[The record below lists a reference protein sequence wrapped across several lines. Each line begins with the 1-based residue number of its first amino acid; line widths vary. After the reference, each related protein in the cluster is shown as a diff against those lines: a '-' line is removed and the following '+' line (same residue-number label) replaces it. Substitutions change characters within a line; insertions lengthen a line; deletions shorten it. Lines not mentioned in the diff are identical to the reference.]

1 MADALDCDKIM
12 TDKAIP
18 FRGIIGNKNDCS
30 KCSIQLLCLPASIG
44 VDDFD
49 RLNSVVQKRR
59 PLKRGDILFSSGQ
72 RLDSIYVAREGAF
85 KTVVFN
91 ANGDSQVT
99 GFHLP
104 GEILGLDALG
114 ASLHTCDAIALTLA
128 DVCEIPLSDLELVAS
143 QVPGLQHQLLKII
156 GQTINRDHKHIEL
169 LSKKNAQERVA
180 IFLHQLAERYRLL
193 GRSELRFMIPMS
205 REDIGSYLGLVIET
219 VSRTLSK
226 MQDEGLISVN
236 GRDVQI
242 LNKDRLY
249 GFAHESIVRK
259 IA

>member
-1 MADALDCDKIM
+1 M
-12 TDKAIP
+12 TDKTIP
-18 FRGIIGNKNDCS
+18 FRPISGSKSDCS

-44 VDDFD
+44 TDDFN
-49 RLNSVVQKRR
+49 RLNSIVQKRR

-72 RLDSIYVAREGAF
+72 ALDNIYVAREGAF

-91 ANGDSQVT
+91 SDGDSQVT

-114 ASLHTCDAIALTLA
+114 TSLHTCDAIALTLA
-128 DVCEIPLSDLELVAS
+128 DVCVIPLSELEQVAL
-143 QVPGLQHQLLKII
+143 QIPGLQHQLLKII
-156 GQTINRDHKHIEL
+156 GQTINRDQKHIEL
-169 LSKKNAQERVA
+169 LSKKNAHERVA
-180 IFLHQLAERYRLL
+180 IFLHQLAERYKLL
-193 GRSELRFMIPMS
+193 GRSEQRFLIPMS

-249 GFAHESIVRK
+249 GLAHESVVRR

>member
-1 MADALDCDKIM
+1 M
-12 TDKAIP
+12 TDITIP
-18 FRGIIGNKNDCS
+18 FRAISGNKSDCS

-44 VDDFD
+44 TDDFNL
-49 RLNSVVQKRR
+49 LNSIVQKRR

-72 RLDSIYVAREGAF
+72 PLDSIYVAREGAF

-91 ANGDSQVT
+91 SDGDSQVT

-114 ASLHTCDAIALTLA
+114 TSLHTCDAIALTLA
-128 DVCEIPLSDLELVAS
+128 DVCVIPLSELEQVAL
-143 QVPGLQHQLLKII
+143 QIPGLQHQLLKII
-156 GQTINRDHKHIEL
+156 GQTINRDQKHIEL
-169 LSKKNAQERVA
+169 LSKKNAHERVA
-180 IFLHQLAERYRLL
+180 IFLHQLAERYKLL
-193 GRSELRFMIPMS
+193 GRSEQRFLIPMS

-249 GFAHESIVRK
+249 GLAHESVVRR

>member
-1 MADALDCDKIM
+1 M
-12 TDKAIP
+12 TDITIP
-18 FRGIIGNKNDCS
+18 FRAISGNKSDCS
-30 KCSIQLLCLPASIG
+30 KCSIQLLCLPASIET
-44 VDDFD
+44 DDLNL
-49 RLNSVVQKRR
+49 LNSIVQKRR

-72 RLDSIYVAREGAF
+72 PLDSIYVAREGAF

-91 ANGDSQVT
+91 SDGDSQVT

-114 ASLHTCDAIALTLA
+114 TSLHTCDAIALTLA
-128 DVCEIPLSDLELVAS
+128 DVCIIPLSELEQVAL
-143 QVPGLQHQLLKII
+143 QIPGLQHQLLKII
-156 GQTINRDHKHIEL
+156 GQTINRDQKHIEL
-169 LSKKNAQERVA
+169 LSKKNAHERVA
-180 IFLHQLAERYRLL
+180 IFLHQLAERYKLL
-193 GRSELRFMIPMS
+193 GRSEQRFLIPMS

-236 GRDVQI
+236 GRDIQI

-249 GFAHESIVRK
+249 GLAHESVVRR

>member
-1 MADALDCDKIM
+1 MPDNTIA
-12 TDKAIP
+12 
-18 FRGIIGNKNDCS
+18 FRPVNGNNVDCS

-44 VDDFD
+44 AEDFK

-59 PLKRGDILFSSGQ
+59 PLKRGDTLFSAGQ
-72 RLDSIYVAREGAF
+72 PLVNVYVAREGAF
-85 KTVVFN
+85 KTVIFN
-91 ANGDSQVT
+91 ADGSSQVT

-114 ASLHTCDAIALTLA
+114 TSRHTCDAIALTIA
-128 DVCEIPLSDLELVAS
+128 DICEIPLSELEQVAS

-156 GQTINRDHKHIEL
+156 GQTINRNHKHIEL
-169 LSKKNAQERVA
+169 LSKNNAQERVA
-180 IFLHQLAERYRLL
+180 IFLHQLSERYRVL
-193 GRSELRFMIPMS
+193 GRSEQRFLIPMS
-205 REDIGSYLGLVIET
+205 REDIGSYLGLAIET

-226 MQDEGLISVN
+226 MQDEGLITVN

-242 LNKDRLY
+242 LNKARLHAL
-249 GFAHESIVRK
+249 AHENFVRR

>member
-1 MADALDCDKIM
+1 MPEN
-12 TDKAIP
+12 AISL
-18 FRGIIGNKNDCS
+18 RAINGNKNDCS

-44 VDDFD
+44 AEDFK

-59 PLKRGDILFSSGQ
+59 PLKRGDTLFSAGQ
-72 RLDSIYVAREGAF
+72 PLANIYVAREGAF
-85 KTVVFN
+85 KTVIFN
-91 ANGDSQVT
+91 ADGSSQVA

-114 ASLHTCDAIALTLA
+114 TSRHTCDAIALTIA
-128 DVCEIPLSDLELVAS
+128 DICEIPLSELEQVAS

-169 LSKKNAQERVA
+169 LSKNNAQERVA
-180 IFLHQLAERYRLL
+180 IFLHQLSERYRLL
-193 GRSELRFMIPMS
+193 GRSEQRFLIPMS
-205 REDIGSYLGLVIET
+205 REDIGSYLGLAIET

-226 MQDEGLISVN
+226 MQDEGLIAVN

-242 LNKDRLY
+242 LNKARLHLL
-249 GFAHESIVRK
+249 AHENFVRR